1 MMKPT
6 AVILSGHLLFTKDFV
21 YLECMWYMTLYNI
34 VLVLWDIL
42 LLESRDLMLILF
54 WYKLEVS
61 LLKYVKRKAV
71 VRQIRLSVIESSLN
85 IRL

>member
-6 AVILSGHLLFTKDFV
+6 AVILSGHLLFAKDFV
-21 YLECMWYMTLYNI
+21 YLKCMWYMTLYNI
-34 VLVLWDIL
+34 VLMLWDIL